1 MAGALAEDASGGEA
15 GCVLMV
21 QPYGKFTSVVDYWA
35 KK

>member
-21 QPYGKFTSVVDYWA
+21 QPYMKFTSVVDYWA